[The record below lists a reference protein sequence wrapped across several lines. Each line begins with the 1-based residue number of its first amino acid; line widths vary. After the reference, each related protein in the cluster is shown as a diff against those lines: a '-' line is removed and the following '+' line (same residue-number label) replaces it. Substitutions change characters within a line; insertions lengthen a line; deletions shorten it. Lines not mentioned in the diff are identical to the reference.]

1 MDSLKESKTVG
12 VMLQCPD
19 CKGNKFVIWVLEG
32 EHDHYVVRCA
42 GCDCESELDPK
53 PGEQALKA
61 LTAGRSVRELKEGRG
76 P

>member
-1 MDSLKESKTVG
+1 MTEKKTVG

-19 CKGNKFVIWVLEG
+19 CNSNKFVIWVLEG

-53 PGEQALKA
+53 PGEQALKS
-61 LTAGRSVRELKEGRG
+61 LTAGRSVAGLKEGVR